1 MTPRADRPLLLF
13 NLATDADDPVL
24 GFTSAWANALAA
36 YFPRVDVMTMRAG
49 RLATADNVRV
59 YSIGKEKGYSEPR
72 RALEFYRRLSSL
84 LLRERYAAAFAHM
97 TPLFAVLAALPLC
110 ARGVPLTLWYTHGA
124 VSRTLRLAERVVGRV
139 VTASPES
146 FRLASPKVRVLG
158 HGIDT
163 DQFAP
168 AARPAAGNARF
179 TVLSVGRIAPVKRL
193 ETLVEAANRLYHGL
207 ELRDLRVRIVG
218 EAAPEDAGYAEG
230 LRRQVTLLGLEAVV
244 TFAGPRPYDQVA
256 DEYRRADVMVNLSRT
271 GSLDKAVLEAM
282 ACGTPV
288 VTANEAFAAVLAP
301 WADRLL
307 IPHDAP
313 GKLAAALVRLKRLP
327 DDERAVLGAAL
338 RARVVAD
345 HSLPRLMERLVNV
358 LLTGEPEAG
367 A

>member
-1 MTPRADRPLLLF
+1 MAPRADRPLLLF
-13 NLATDADDPVL
+13 NLATDTDDPVL
-24 GFTSAWANALAA
+24 GFTTAWANALAA

-97 TPLFAVLAALPLC
+97 TPLFAVLAAPLLR
-110 ARGVPLTLWYTHGA
+110 ARGVPLALWYAHGS
-124 VSRTLRLAERVVGRV
+124 VSCTLRLAERVVGRV
-139 VTASPES
+139 VTASLES

-158 HGIDT
+158 HGIDI

-168 AARPAAGNARF
+168 AAQRGGDERF
-179 TVLSVGRIAPVKRL
+179 TVLSVGRIAPIKRL

-230 LRRQVTLLGLEAVV
+230 LRRQVTLLGLDTVV
-244 TFAGPRPYDQVA
+244 TFAGPRPHDQVA
-256 DEYRRADVMVNLSRT
+256 DEYQRADVMVNLSQT

-307 IPHDAP
+307 IPHNAP
-313 GKLAAALVRLKRLP
+313 GKLAAALIRLRALP
-327 DDERAVLGAAL
+327 AAERAALGTAL